1 MGMDRV
7 TQTVQAL
14 SDANIRTRRGF
25 PTERMPQLS
34 EPMTAVQV
42 QRMTPGETVLVVTVF
57 SPKGGPDCEDTAWI
71 VYGLLTELGATCTM
85 GACRYESKA
94 GVFACAVT
102 VVWPERVDCTI
113 KAAGK
118 TLQYAVEFTVQ
129 REISRVMVLDT
140 DSGQQV
146 EECRDKGWTICIEEL
161 LPASYLP
168 ETDTTSEFTIYIYR
182 PGGSERYQKCQWLSV
197 LIENVPNGIRRKRV
211 ARTWENRSLNTE

>member
-1 MGMDRV
+1 MDRV

-25 PTERMPQLS
+25 PAERMPQLA
-34 EPMTAVQV
+34 EPVAAVQV
-42 QRMTPGETVLVVTVF
+42 QRMTPGETVLAVTVF

-94 GVFACAVT
+94 GVFACTVT

-129 REISRVMVLDT
+129 REISRVMVLDAG
-140 DSGQQV
+140 SGKLV
-146 EECRDKGWTICIEEL
+146 EERRDMGWTIYIEEL

-197 LIENVPNGIRRKRV
+197 LLENVPNGIRRKRV